1 MPLAAPFI
9 CSISPLAAAPAAAG
23 WLRAAHHH
31 LHGHH
36 SSF

>member
-1 MPLAAPFI
+1 MPFAALFL
-9 CSISPLAAAPAAAG
+9 CTLSSQAAHTGQATG

-36 SSF
+36 SS